1 MKKTTPVHHTIRE
14 QLTGLI
20 RKELIAGEFE
30 EGEQL
35 KEKQLSERFGV
46 SRGPIRDAIL
56 ELTKEGLLVTR
67 QHRGAVV
74 GRRPSPVIRPLV
86 VDIRR
91 KIESFALNKIFNRI
105 DRDDLAF
112 FEHNLEEFYRFC
124 KHAKISSMVE
134 HDMAFHRYI
143 VEKVDEPGLVAI
155 WLPVVTNMM
164 LPYSRHKDLMES
176 YEEHIAIFEAIKS
189 GNKKAAIRNLK
200 ANIQ

>member
-1 MKKTTPVHHTIRE
+1 MGKTKPLHHTIRE
-14 QLTGLI
+14 QLTSQI

-56 ELTKEGLLVTR
+56 ELTKEGLLVSR

-74 GRRPSPVIRPLV
+74 GKRPSPAIRPLV
-86 VDIRR
+86 VEIRR
-91 KIESFALNKIFNRI
+91 KIEAFALNKIFSRI
-105 DRDDLAF
+105 DDDDLSF
-112 FEHNLEEFYRFC
+112 LEENLEDFHRSC
-124 KHAKISSMVE
+124 KSADISSMVE
-134 HDMAFHRYI
+134 LDMAFHRYL
-143 VEKVDEPGLVAI
+143 VEKVGEPGLVSI

-164 LPYSRHKDLMES
+164 LPYSRHSDLIES
-176 YEEHIAIFEAIKS
+176 YQEHYAIYTAIKDRD
-189 GNKKAAIRNLK
+189 KKTAIKKLR

>member
-1 MKKTTPVHHTIRE
+1 MGKTIELHHTIRE
-14 QLTGLI
+14 QLTRQI

-67 QHRGAVV
+67 QNRGAVV
-74 GRRPSPVIRPLV
+74 GKRPSPVIRPLV
-86 VDIRR
+86 VEIRR
-91 KIESFALNKIFNRI
+91 KIEAFALNKIFNRI
-105 DRDDLAF
+105 DHDDLSF
-112 FEHNLEEFYRFC
+112 LENNLEGFYRSC
-124 KHAKISSMVE
+124 KSADISSMVE
-134 HDMAFHRYI
+134 QDMAFHRYL
-143 VEKVDEPGLVAI
+143 VEKVGEPGLVAI

-164 LPYSRHKDLMES
+164 LPYSRHADLIES
-176 YEEHIAIFEAIKS
+176 YQEHYAIFEAIK
-189 GNKKAAIRNLK
+189 GGDKKTAIQKLK

>member
-1 MKKTTPVHHTIRE
+1 MGKSIELHHTIRE
-14 QLTGLI
+14 QLTSQI

-56 ELTKEGLLVTR
+56 ELSKEGLLVTR

-74 GRRPSPVIRPLV
+74 GKRPSPVIRPLV
-86 VDIRR
+86 VEIRR
-91 KIESFALNKIFNRI
+91 KIETFALNTIFSHINN
-105 DRDDLAF
+105 DDLSF
-112 FEHNLEEFYRFC
+112 LEHNLENFYRSC
-124 KHAKISSMVE
+124 KSADISSMVE
-134 HDMAFHRYI
+134 QDMAFHRYL
-143 VEKVDEPGLVAI
+143 VEKVGEPGLVAI

-164 LPYSRHKDLMES
+164 LPYSRHADLIES
-176 YEEHIAIFEAIKS
+176 YQEHYAVFDAIK
-189 GNKKAAIRNLK
+189 GRDKKTAIKKLK